1 MGSVGHA
8 CTLYN
13 LNTLKTSDKNIFLL
27 SAWVI
32 LIHRSGLFRL
42 AVSSGFW
49 LGTRLGILGG
59 RLRLGIAWS
68 RQLGTTIGQL
78 GGWSGQLGIS
88 SGQLGHVSG
97 ISVVHV
103 VQLGVWSGRLGI
115 SSGQLGQLGLLGHVP
130 GISVVQVGQFQFLRL
145 LMY

>member
-1 MGSVGHA
+1 
-8 CTLYN
+8 
-13 LNTLKTSDKNIFLL
+13 LNISKFLGKNNFLL

-32 LIHRSGLFRL
+32 LFLGFGFVRL
-42 AVSSGFW
+42 EISSEVR
-49 LGTRLGILGG
+49 LGTRLGILLGIHGG

-68 RQLGTTIGQL
+68 RQLGTTFGQL

-97 ISVVHV
+97 ISVVQV
-103 VQLGVWSGRLGI
+103 GQLGVWSGQLGI
-115 SSGQLGQLGLLGHVP
+115 SSGQLGHVS

-145 LMY
+145 LV